1 MKDMRRRMPNWR
13 MKQMHQPDDPQPWPE
28 DIELECGSIA
38 SFDMDSG
45 ISYRCTTC
53 FAVVGSI
60 GMPDRCRELE
70 DMVVVIEKLRGRK

>member
-1 MKDMRRRMPNWR
+1 MSR
-13 MKQMHQPDDPQPWPE
+13 QPDDPQPWPE

-38 SFDMDSG
+38 SFDAESG

-60 GMPDRCRELE
+60 GMPRECKELE
-70 DMVVVIEKLRGRK
+70 DMVAVVQKLKGRK